1 MYLLLLSSTIVVCLK
16 NPLVLDNGRS
26 QGRHPHFL
34 FEIYRSK
41 VHNLW
46 MQFLAYCYFPFVCLF
61 FCSAYW
67 MNQRESLRVFK
78 SKFQKIFL
86 VSWVKDT
93 CFMPNSPARPHRF
106 LMCSFFPSVRK
117 KTLSPL
123 CLVRNATTIRW
134 SKSLLSL
141 LVSGEVCLLIIHD
154 MISSTDNGTLMIW

>member
-34 FEIYRSK
+34 FEIYQSK
-41 VHNLW
+41 VHNW
-46 MQFLAYCYFPFVCLF
+46 WIQSLAYSYFPFGV

-78 SKFQKIFL
+78 SKFQNIFL
-86 VSWVKDT
+86 VSWVKDI

-106 LMCSFFPSVRK
+106 LMCSFFSSVRK

-123 CLVRNATTIRW
+123 CLVRKETPPLLDEVKAYW
-134 SKSLLSL
+134 AYWLVEKSAYR
-141 LVSGEVCLLIIHD
+141 
-154 MISSTDNGTLMIW
+154 

>member
-1 MYLLLLSSTIVVCLK
+1 MYLLLVSSTIVVCLK
-16 NPLVLDNGRS
+16 NPLVLDNGRL
-26 QGRHPHFL
+26 QGRHLHFL

-41 VHNLW
+41 VHNWW
-46 MQFLAYCYFPFVCLF
+46 MQFLAYSYFPFGG

-78 SKFQKIFL
+78 SKFQNIFL
-86 VSWVKDT
+86 VSWVKDI

-106 LMCSFFPSVRK
+106 LMCSFFF
-117 KTLSPL
+117 L
-123 CLVRNATTIRW
+123 CQKENTQPFMSGQKGNATTIRW

>member
-16 NPLVLDNGRS
+16 NPLVLDNGRLQAPS
-26 QGRHPHFL
+26 L
-34 FEIYRSK
+34 FIWK

-46 MQFLAYCYFPFVCLF
+46 IQFLAYSYFPFGFFGV

-67 MNQRESLRVFK
+67 MNHRESLRVFK
-78 SKFQKIFL
+78 SKFQNIFL
-86 VSWVKDT
+86 VSWVKDI

-106 LMCSFFPSVRK
+106 LMCSFFF
-117 KTLSPL
+117 L
-123 CLVRNATTIRW
+123 CQKENTQPFMSGQKGNATTIRW